1 MKINSRLS
9 ILAII
14 GTLSLSSFA
23 CSQVP
28 HRGFTS
34 IATDSA
40 GSEEELFNCNRSSSA
55 AVKSRSQYDNYYGTM
70 ITSDR
75 GTLRGARQGFRWGI
89 TNPKPASME
98 YFAAYVK
105 PNAKYKRFRTTL
117 YADSGIKA
125 DLVFLFRSASYNG
138 EVLKSVTLSPGET
151 KTVDFEIDG
160 VRKLYIGTE
169 LRTNHDTAHKLII
182 GEPEFYNCR

>member
-1 MKINSRLS
+1 MKIYSRLPIVA
-9 ILAII
+9 ILAISS
-14 GTLSLSSFA
+14 LSLFSCAQTS
-23 CSQVP
+23 
-28 HRGFTS
+28 HRGYTTIDTVGAS
-34 IATDSA
+34 ND
-40 GSEEELFNCNRSSSA
+40 EEVFSCNRA
-55 AVKSRSQYDNYYGTM
+55 TPVAVKSRHQYENYYGTM

-75 GTLRGARQGFRWGI
+75 GALRGARQGFRWGI

-105 PNAKYKRFRTTL
+105 PNGKYKRFRTTL

-125 DLVFLFRSASYNG
+125 DLVFLFRSSIYNG

-160 VRKLYIGTE
+160 VRKLFIGTE
-169 LRTNHDTAHKLII
+169 LRTNHDSARKIII